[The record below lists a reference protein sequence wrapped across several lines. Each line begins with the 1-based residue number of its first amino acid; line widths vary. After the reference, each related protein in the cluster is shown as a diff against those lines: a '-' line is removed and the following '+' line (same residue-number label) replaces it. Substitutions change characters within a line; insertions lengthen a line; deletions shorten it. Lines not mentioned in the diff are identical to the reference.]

1 MLWGDDMS
9 IFNNTSPKPGG
20 ADTSKDTVMPDVLL
34 EGYTAHDASGKQ
46 ITGIHVCRMPK
57 LQEKTVKANGVYT
70 PDDGYTGFSKFTVAV
85 VSSANDKYL
94 VRTTAANINPP
105 TMQARS
111 NIGKNAIVRSYAVTA
126 TVEALE

>member
-1 MLWGDDMS
+1 MS

-57 LQEKTVKANGVYT
+57 LQELTVKANAVYT
-70 PDDGYTGFSKFTVAV
+70 PDEGYTGFSKITVAV
-85 VSSANDKYL
+85 EAPENNKYL

-105 TMQARS
+105 TVQAVS
-111 NIGKNAIVRSYAVTA
+111 NFNKNAVVRSYAVTA
-126 TVEALE
+126 TISALE